1 MEPAVSRNVVLVY
14 RGYHFLCS
22 AEKERPGQFRPVVIR
37 QLGFPSEK
45 QVQLMNDSDL
55 CRTEAE
61 ALRHAE
67 QQAVHWADS
76 RAEVHEV

>member
-1 MEPAVSRNVVLVY
+1 MSRTVVFVY
-14 RGYHFLCS
+14 RGYRFLCG

-37 QLGFPSEK
+37 KLGFPSEK
-45 QVQLMNDSDL
+45 QVLLMNDADL

-67 QQAVHWADS
+67 QQAMHWADS
-76 RAEVHEV
+76 RAEVHET

>member
-1 MEPAVSRNVVLVY
+1 MSRSVVFVY

-37 QLGFPSEK
+37 QLGWPSEK
-45 QVQLMNDSDL
+45 QVLLMNDADL

-67 QQAVHWADS
+67 QQAIKWADC
-76 RAEVHEV
+76 RAEVHET

>member
-1 MEPAVSRNVVLVY
+1 MY

-22 AEKERPGQFRPVVIR
+22 AEKERPAQFRPVVVR
-37 QLGFPSEK
+37 QLGWPSEK
-45 QVQLMNDSDL
+45 LVLLMNDADL

-67 QQAVHWADS
+67 QQAMHWADS
-76 RAEVHEV
+76 RAEVHET